1 MLLFSLIADTR
12 LIHAEPSIKTKDII
26 HKFMIAIVEK
36 DENSAKSFV
45 ENSTKIP
52 EIRENTPIQ
61 GHQGLPSPQKNKRV
75 FIGYFESDFEE
86 TGDND
91 RRIAFIWEL
100 TVPID
105 KITSIDVVYDSSN
118 PFMNEPVNE
127 FKNKFK
133 KEILVPSY
141 FPFDVTHV
149 QSSVNQNYTSW
160 YYANNKSNGRLE
172 FKVTPYS
179 DTELIK
185 NNREYK
191 SFTMKNGNKVFLK
204 NIKNGYQ
211 LTLFHEQ
218 MKYIVSL
225 KGAKSYKP
233 SEQDLIEVVNSTFP
247 K

>member
-1 MLLFSLIADTR
+1 MLLVNLIADPG
-12 LIHAEPSIKTKDII
+12 LIHAEPSMKTRDII
-26 HKFMIAIVEK
+26 HEFMMAIVKK
-36 DENSAKSFV
+36 DEQSAKSLV
-45 ENSTKIP
+45 EHSTKIP

-75 FIGYFESDFEE
+75 IIGYFESDFEE
-86 TGDND
+86 TADTD

-100 TVPID
+100 TVPKD
-105 KITSIDVVYDSSN
+105 KITSIDLVYDGSN

-127 FKNKFK
+127 FRKMFK
-133 KEILVPSY
+133 KELLVPSY

-149 QSSVNQNYTSW
+149 QSSVNQNNALW
-160 YYANNKSNGRLE
+160 YYANNKSKGRLD

-179 DTELIK
+179 DTELGNNDIK
-185 NNREYK
+185 GK
-191 SFTMKNGNKVFLK
+191 SFTLKNGNKVFLK

-225 KGAKSYKP
+225 KGGKSYKP
-233 SEQDLIEVVNSTFP
+233 SEQDLIEVVNSIFP

>member
-1 MLLFSLIADTR
+1 LFSLIADPG
-12 LIHAEPSIKTKDII
+12 LIHAESSMKTKDII
-26 HKFMIAIVEK
+26 HEFMMSIVKK
-36 DENSAKSFV
+36 DEHSAKSLV

-61 GHQGLPSPQKNKRV
+61 GHQGLPSPQKNKRLI
-75 FIGYFESDFEE
+75 IGYFEREDYEE
-86 TGDND
+86 IADTD

-100 TVPID
+100 TVPKD
-105 KITSIDVVYDSSN
+105 KITSIDVVYDGSN

-127 FKNKFK
+127 FKKMFK
-133 KEILVPSY
+133 KEIIVPSY
-141 FPFDVTHV
+141 LPFDVTHV
-149 QSSVNQNYTSW
+149 QGSVNHNNASW

-179 DTELIK
+179 DTKLVK
-185 NNREYK
+185 NDRDNK
-191 SFTMKNGNKVFLK
+191 SFTLKNGNKVFLK

-218 MKYIVSL
+218 MKYIVRL
-225 KGAKSYKP
+225 KGGKSYKP